1 MSAQEP
7 SEAELLEALRRVRTE
22 DVLLQTAASLVNL
35 AGQKLAVKEA
45 RDPAEA
51 KKAIDAVRAIL
62 PLCPEEEIGPIR
74 DALSQVQ
81 MMYVKE
87 QGAAAQP
94 ADSASSEGDKD
105 AAAEAAEAAE
115 RAKARAKIWTPG
127 SP

>member
-7 SEAELLEALRRVRTE
+7 TEAELLEALRRVRTE

-87 QGAAAQP
+87 QGAAAEP
-94 ADSASSEGDKD
+94 AGSASSEGDKD

>member
-1 MSAQEP
+1 MNAQEPQGP
-7 SEAELLEALRRVRTE
+7 SEAELLDALRRIKTE

-51 KKAIDAVRAIL
+51 KKAIDAARAIL
-62 PLCPEEEIGPIR
+62 PLCPEEEVGPIK

-81 MMYVKE
+81 LLYVKE
-87 QGAAAQP
+87 TQAPQERAAEP
-94 ADSASSEGDKD
+94 SASED
-105 AAAEAAEAAE
+105 EE

>member
-7 SEAELLEALRRVRTE
+7 TEAELLEALRRVRTD

-51 KKAIDAVRAIL
+51 KKAIDAARTIL
-62 PLCPEEEIGPIR
+62 PLCPEDEIGPIK

-81 MMYVKE
+81 MMYVRE
-87 QGAAAQP
+87 QGAAAGEP
-94 ADSASSEGDKD
+94 AAARLEGGED
-105 AAAEAAEAAE
+105 AAADAAEAAE